1 MIPPIDLEEIQLSKR
16 LIAMLAGLVAI
27 AVIAAGCGSSD
38 DSSDETSAELTKV
51 EFIKAGDAICK
62 KGSEQIEEEA
72 DAFAKENEVDTSDPS
87 KGDQEEVITTVV
99 VPSLQ
104 TQADE
109 LSALGAPS
117 GEEDEVAAIIEA
129 LEGGAEELEDDPASL
144 LEAGG
149 GPLGK
154 ANELAN
160 EFGFEECGQ

>member
-1 MIPPIDLEEIQLSKR
+1 MSKR

-38 DSSDETSAELTKV
+38 DGTDETSAELTKV

-72 DAFAKENEVDTSDPS
+72 DAYAKENDVDTRNPS
-87 KGDQEEVITTVV
+87 KDDQEEVIATVV

-104 TQADE
+104 AQADE
-109 LSALGAPS
+109 LSELGAPS
-117 GEEDEVAAIIEA
+117 GEEDDVAAIITA
-129 LEGGAEELEDDPASL
+129 LETGAEEIADDPASL
-144 LEAGG
+144 MEAGG